1 MNQIRNIIKL
11 FTLKKGSSIVRL
23 LPFFILL
30 VSCEG
35 DLSRY
40 GKVERS
46 AAKSGDYFIFLVS
59 EEYNKSYPNS
69 GPDIQNPKI
78 TKAENK
84 LLIKLLQR
92 KGYCI
97 SESGDVKFKI
107 TSKQEKVFDMTFA
120 HLIEEHYNA
129 RPITPVIYYG
139 RCFDEKAMK
148 KQIKHG
154 FEGIKKEITE

>member
-1 MNQIRNIIKL
+1 M
-11 FTLKKGSSIVRL
+11 RL
-23 LPFFILL
+23 LPFFVFL

-46 AAKSGDYFIFLVS
+46 AAKSGDYFIFSVS

-69 GPDIQNPKI
+69 EPDVQNPKI

-84 LLIKLLQR
+84 LLTKLLQK

-97 SESGDVKFKI
+97 SEDGDAKFKI

-120 HLIEEHYNA
+120 HLIEQHYNA

-139 RCFDEKAMK
+139 RCFDEKAIK
-148 KQIKHG
+148 KQIRRD
-154 FEGIKKEITE
+154 FEVIKKEVVE